1 MRARLLFAAFVAAS
15 ITTVSACGSGMS
27 QPAGG
32 DGWTLGRVIYP
43 SQREPGITI
52 AMAAADSY
60 GLDITVAGPGGGNC
74 GAPILTGFERV
85 DNVLLARVK
94 RSDADASC
102 TSTASLTWS
111 VLVSRAWLPR
121 DLTEVAVEE
130 PCTQPGCMGLGVPLP
145 IVQ

>member
-1 MRARLLFAAFVAAS
+1 MRVSFPVAALLAAS
-15 ITTVSACGSGMS
+15 LFTIAACGSGMT

-43 SQREPGITI
+43 SQRQPGVAI
-52 AMAAADSY
+52 AMAAGDSY

-74 GAPILTGFERV
+74 GAPVLTGFERV

-94 RSDADASC
+94 RSSADAQC
-102 TSTASLTWS
+102 TSTSNLTWS
-111 VLVSRAWLPR
+111 VLVSRGWLPQ

-130 PCTQPGCMGLGVPLP
+130 PCTQPGCIGFGVPLP
-145 IVQ
+145 VGQ

>member
-1 MRARLLFAAFVAAS
+1 MRLRLLFAVLVAAS
-15 ITTVSACGSGMS
+15 ISTIAACGSGMN

-43 SQREPGITI
+43 SQREPGIAI
-52 AMAAADSY
+52 AMAAGDSY

-74 GAPILTGFERV
+74 GAPVLTGFERV

-94 RSDADASC
+94 RSSADASC
-102 TSTASLTWS
+102 TSTTSLTWS
-111 VLVSRAWLPR
+111 VLLSRAWLPR

-130 PCTQPGCMGLGVPLP
+130 PCTHMGCLGMGLPLP
-145 IVQ
+145 VVQ

>member
-1 MRARLLFAAFVAAS
+1 MRVHFLVAVLFAAS
-15 ITTVSACGSGMS
+15 MTTLAACGSGMN

-43 SQREPGITI
+43 SQRPPGITI

-74 GAPILTGFERV
+74 GAPILTGFERI

-94 RSDADASC
+94 RSQADASC
-102 TSTASLTWS
+102 TSTTSLTWS
-111 VLVSRAWLPR
+111 VLLSRSWLPP

-130 PCTQPGCMGLGVPLP
+130 PCTQPGCIGLGVPLP
-145 IVQ
+145 VVH